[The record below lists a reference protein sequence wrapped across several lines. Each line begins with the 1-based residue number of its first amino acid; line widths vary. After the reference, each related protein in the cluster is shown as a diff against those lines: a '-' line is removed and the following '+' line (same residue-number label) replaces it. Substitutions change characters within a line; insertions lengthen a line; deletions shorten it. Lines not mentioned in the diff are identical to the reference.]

1 MVEDQPLQ
9 LITPPKVRKGAEL
22 ALQQPSRN
30 DKTTA
35 RPKLGV
41 QMILM
46 SPAPYF
52 SFPLKP
58 LSVHKIH
65 SNAIQLSDSGH
76 CIVHP
81 WPPFQFFC
89 FKHIGYKL
97 PGYSQ
102 LLRLREILQ
111 QGEAARAGSKGS

>member
-9 LITPPKVRKGAEL
+9 LINPPKVRKGAEL

-76 CIVHP
+76 CIAHP
-81 WPPFQFFC
+81 WPHFQFFC